1 MHVLYLA
8 YISQMQ
14 TTYLRCKQQASAHA
28 LAHGQVEN
36 TGCHQLPG
44 NTHMLGLLLADWLIA
59 LTDCQLMLHVV
70 SYVRTMRKLE
80 FAVPE
85 TVVAAV

>member
-1 MHVLYLA
+1 MSCILH
-8 YISQMQ
+8 
-14 TTYLRCKQQASAHA
+14 TYLRYKQQASAHT
-28 LAHGQVEN
+28 LATLRTHGTQGVISCQ
-36 TGCHQLPG
+36 GIH
-44 NTHMLGLLLADWLIA
+44 HMLDLLLADWLIA

-70 SYVRTMRKLE
+70 SYVRTIQRLE